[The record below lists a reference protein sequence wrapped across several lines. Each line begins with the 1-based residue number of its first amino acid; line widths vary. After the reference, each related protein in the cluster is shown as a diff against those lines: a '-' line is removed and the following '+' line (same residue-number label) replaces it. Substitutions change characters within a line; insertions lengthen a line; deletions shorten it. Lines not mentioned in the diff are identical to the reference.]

1 MKGLIIKDLMCM
13 KKQLVLFSYVTF
25 SVIVLSIMFVLSA
38 KYGNIHEGMQFTIEQ
53 NQVDEGNVV
62 NMYTMAMM
70 FFMVLP
76 AACICD
82 PTAILREDNKAGFA
96 DFAAALPVPVNKRIL
111 AKYISSFWLFVIN
124 GIFTVILSYVLSKL
138 TDMITFGDFLNMELF
153 LTGIMVMLAALT
165 IMINILMGKGK
176 EIFASIISA
185 LIIAVVLVIPLVN
198 AAINDSQAI
207 LRFPREHGYWVLL
220 IAVGLVVVSYYV
232 SVFTAQKKRGVV

>member
-13 KKQLVLFSYVTF
+13 KKQMVLFSYVTV
-25 SVIVLSIMFVLSA
+25 SVIVLSIMFLLSA
-38 KYGNIHEGMQFTIEQ
+38 RYGNIHTGMQFTIEQ
-53 NQVDEGNVV
+53 NQVDEGDVV

-70 FFMVLP
+70 LFMILP

-96 DFAAALPVPVNKRIL
+96 DFAAALPVPVNKRML
-111 AKYISSFWLFVIN
+111 AKYISCFWLFLIN

-176 EIFASIISA
+176 EMFASIIASFVITA
-185 LIIAVVLVIPLVN
+185 SLAIPLVK
-198 AAINDSQAI
+198 AAINDYQAI

-220 IAVGLVVVSYYV
+220 IAVGLVVVSYFV
-232 SVFTAQKKRGVV
+232 SVFAAQKKRGVV

>member
-1 MKGLIIKDLMCM
+1 
-13 KKQLVLFSYVTF
+13 
-25 SVIVLSIMFVLSA
+25 
-38 KYGNIHEGMQFTIEQ
+38 
-53 NQVDEGNVV
+53 
-62 NMYTMAMM
+62 MM

-207 LRFPREHGYWVLL
+207 LRFPREKGYLVLL
-220 IAVGLVVVSYYV
+220 LAVGLVVVSYYV
-232 SVFTAQKKRGVV
+232 SVFAAQKKRGVV